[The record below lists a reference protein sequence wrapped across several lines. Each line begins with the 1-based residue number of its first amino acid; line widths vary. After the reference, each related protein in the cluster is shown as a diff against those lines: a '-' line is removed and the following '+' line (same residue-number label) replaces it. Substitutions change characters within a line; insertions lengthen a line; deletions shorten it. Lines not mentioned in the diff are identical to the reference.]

1 MATTDSM
8 TNAFGNS
15 NMIVSCLNLLTQF
28 QLQTQLVAYDS
39 EFYAPYSLNINRA
52 LRHSNPQVRK
62 GGESLFKLMFNIFGE
77 VYMKELKDQKP
88 ALLTKLTT
96 EAKAESQTDKNK
108 ALVDPEEPQNPNA

>member
-1 MATTDSM
+1 
-8 TNAFGNS
+8 
-15 NMIVSCLNLLTQF
+15 
-28 QLQTQLVAYDS
+28 
-39 EFYAPYSLNINRA
+39 
-52 LRHSNPQVRK
+52 
-62 GGESLFKLMFNIFGE
+62 MFNIFGE